1 MPQAR
6 GRVKLLGAASLAFT
20 LLTALPSAA
29 SLPRAPF
36 RVVIDP
42 GHGGSDHGTIFD
54 NGTVRVAEK
63 DITLALAT
71 EAARQLRAR
80 GAEVT
85 LTREK
90 DRDVSLPSRT
100 AVANRLRADVFISLH
115 MNSTAT
121 PMVSDA
127 EGVETF
133 ILNTATDASSR
144 RLAHLENNVLG
155 GSELGGGD
163 TEVALILKDLRLD
176 ANLTDSKRLACSLQS
191 SLVVASAKFGK
202 VRHMSV
208 KDRGVKQALFHVLLG
223 ADMPS
228 ALVEAGFLTSPRDRA
243 VLLSIAGRKAL
254 GGALA
259 SAIDKYRRSLALP
272 GASGA
277 LAELGRC
284 KVTEQTVSTSRTP

>member
-1 MPQAR
+1 MS
-6 GRVKLLGAASLAFT
+6 RVRVLVAAWVAF
-20 LLTALPSAA
+20 AVLPSPPA
-29 SLPRAPF
+29 SASPQAPF
-36 RVVIDP
+36 RIVIDP

-63 DITLALAT
+63 DVTLALAR
-71 EAARQLRAR
+71 EAARQLRLR
-80 GAEVT
+80 GAQVT

-90 DRDVSLPSRT
+90 DRDVTLPSRT
-100 AVANRLRADVFISLH
+100 AVANRLKADVFISLH

-176 ANLTDSKRLACSLQS
+176 ANLTDSKRLACILQS
-191 SLVVASAKFGK
+191 SLVGASARFGR
-202 VRHMSV
+202 VRHASV

-243 VLLSIAGRKAL
+243 VLLSAAGRRAL
-254 GGALA
+254 GGAVTT
-259 SAIDKYRRSLALP
+259 AIERYRRSLALSST
-272 GASGA
+272 AGA

-284 KVTEQTVSTSRTP
+284 KVTEQTVSASHAP